1 MEATI
6 KKYPELFRK
15 LKSRINYL
23 IKKHGI
29 KLSKKKYRSNIGSA
43 WADEK
48 KIKIP
53 IIKDIES
60 VYVILHEIAHVV
72 YDHGENSTKRL
83 YLEEMEAE
91 VFALNFLKKWNIQRN
106 FPEDYNKIR
115 NRAQR
120 YIRWNILHTIQK
132 TYSEEKEV
140 LLLENVHVRALRFS
154 KLNKFKIKLVRKS
167 TKRNKK

>member
-1 MEATI
+1 
-6 KKYPELFRK
+6 
-15 LKSRINYL
+15 
-23 IKKHGI
+23 
-29 KLSKKKYRSNIGSA
+29 
-43 WADEK
+43 
-48 KIKIP
+48 
-53 IIKDIES
+53 
-60 VYVILHEIAHVV
+60 
-72 YDHGENSTKRL
+72 
-83 YLEEMEAE
+83 MEAE
-91 VFALNFLKKWNIQRN
+91 VFALNFLKKWNIQRD